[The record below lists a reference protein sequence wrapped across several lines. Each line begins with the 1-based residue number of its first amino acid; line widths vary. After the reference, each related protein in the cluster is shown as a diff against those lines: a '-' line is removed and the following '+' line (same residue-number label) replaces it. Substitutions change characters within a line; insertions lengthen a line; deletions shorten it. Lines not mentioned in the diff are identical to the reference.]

1 MLSFKRSVT
10 RFVPARLNVCEW
22 LRPNFQQLA
31 KVNGCHL
38 PAQAIRS
45 ADAYPADAHCVL
57 LTQAQQAPRFSCRR
71 VHFGY
76 EKREARVAIL
86 AKRIGAPG

>member
-1 MLSFKRSVT
+1 MAVTPKRFMLSFKRSVT

-31 KVNGCHL
+31 KVNGCYL

-57 LTQAQQAPRFSCRR
+57 LTQAQQPTRSHLGECISVMKSACR
-71 VHFGY
+71 Y
-76 EKREARVAIL
+76 
-86 AKRIGAPG
+86 PG